1 MSSIKKSYQKK
12 TYARWHLVVLFL
24 IPLILYAQSFGF
36 NFVFHDDDSIILQN
50 AEVLKQFDWH
60 KLLFTDAWILKKQI
74 ELYRPLQSITFALDY
89 QLGQTGATV
98 YHVHNVLAFALGIVL
113 LYLFFIQLGITATHS
128 FLLSAIYGVHYLFAN
143 TVCWIPARGD
153 IYLFVFS
160 MITLLLWFKVLH
172 LGHLLHVLL
181 AALTY
186 FLALMAKESAIVLLP
201 IILLITYQRQKLQLR
216 NTRLMIF
223 GALGLILTAI
233 YFYMRSLSIINTP
246 NIFTLEGFL
255 YNIRIIPEQTGKF
268 FLPAFFSVMPAFSTL
283 LTLLG
288 CLVLTAIASLLFVYR
303 KQLPMGMIWLGA
315 ALFLL
320 PTLPAVVYKPQ
331 FTGFAYDYLDHR
343 LFFPATGLLLIAYQ
357 LVQLLIS
364 KRISTSYIYILMLV
378 LAGYSYFASRSYTDY
393 KTYYTNATETNPRS
407 GLAWMN
413 FGTLSTRE
421 NNYDMAFKYFYKAKE
436 VVPDNIELRLKI
448 ADSHLTL
455 KQWDAMKRECKEIIA
470 KSPKTL
476 KAYYNIADYYVE
488 MNQPDSMRSWMQRA
502 YRQDSSSADYYYYY
516 AFLYKH
522 LNIPD
527 SSIHYFGECINR
539 NASYSLAYFN
549 RGLLYGNKGNYEGA
563 LNDFEQYIS
572 KAPGDPNAYF
582 YYGQALCITGN
593 AGKGCEYLKEA
604 DKRGVKE
611 AQEKINY
618 YCR

>member
-1 MSSIKKSYQKK
+1 
-12 TYARWHLVVLFL
+12 
-24 IPLILYAQSFGF
+24 
-36 NFVFHDDDSIILQN
+36 
-50 AEVLKQFDWH
+50 
-60 KLLFTDAWILKKQI
+60 
-74 ELYRPLQSITFALDY
+74 
-89 QLGQTGATV
+89 
-98 YHVHNVLAFALGIVL
+98 
-113 LYLFFIQLGITATHS
+113 
-128 FLLSAIYGVHYLFAN
+128 
-143 TVCWIPARGD
+143 
-153 IYLFVFS
+153 
-160 MITLLLWFKVLH
+160 
-172 LGHLLHVLL
+172 
-181 AALTY
+181 
-186 FLALMAKESAIVLLP
+186 MAKESAIVVLP
-201 IILLITYQRQKLQLR
+201 IIALITYQQKKLQIK
-216 NTRLMIF
+216 NTWLLIF
-223 GALGLILTAI
+223 GALSIMLSGI

-268 FLPAFFSVMPAFSTL
+268 FLPAFFSVMPAFTML

-288 CLVLTAIASLLFVYR
+288 CLVLMVIASLLFLYR
-303 KQLPMGMIWLGA
+303 KQLPMGMIGLGA
-315 ALFLL
+315 TLFIL

-343 LFFPATGLLLIAYQ
+343 LFFPATGLLLIAYH
-357 LVQLLIS
+357 LVQSLIS
-364 KRISTSYIYILMLV
+364 KRISTSYVYILMLV
-378 LAGYSYFASRSYTDY
+378 LAGYSYAVSRSYTDY

-413 FGTLSTRE
+413 FGTLYARE
-421 NNYDMAFKYFYKAKE
+421 NNYTKAFEYFYKAKE
-436 VVPDNIELRLKI
+436 IVPDNIELRLKI

-488 MNQPDSMRSWMQRA
+488 MNQADSMRSWMQRA

-527 SSIHYFGECINR
+527 SSIHYFGACIKR
-539 NASYSLAYFN
+539 NPSYSLAYFN
-549 RGLLYGNKGNYEGA
+549 RGMLNGNKGDYQAA
-563 LNDFEQYIS
+563 LKDFEQYIT

-582 YYGQALCITGN
+582 YFGQALCITGN

-604 DKRGVKE
+604 ERRGVKE
-611 AQEKINY
+611 AREKINY

>member
-1 MSSIKKSYQKK
+1 MSSKKIYQEH
-12 TYARWHLVVLFL
+12 TYTRWHVVVLLL

-50 AEVLKQFDWH
+50 VEVLKQFDWQ

-89 QLGQTGATV
+89 QIGQTNPAV
-98 YHVHNVLAFALGIVL
+98 YHVHNVLAFAMGIVL
-113 LYLFFIQLGITATHS
+113 LYLFFIQLGITAAHS
-128 FLLSAIYGVHYLFAN
+128 FLLSALYGVHYLFAN

-153 IYLFVFS
+153 LYLFLFS
-160 MITLLLWFKVLH
+160 MLTLLLWFKVLH
-172 LGHLLHVLL
+172 SGRMLYVLL

-186 FLALMAKESAIVLLP
+186 FLALMAKESAIVVLP
-201 IILLITYQRQKLQLR
+201 IIALITYQQKKLQIK
-216 NTRLMIF
+216 NTWLLIF
-223 GALGLILTAI
+223 GALSIMLSGI

-268 FLPAFFSVMPAFSTL
+268 FLPAFFSVMPAFTML

-288 CLVLTAIASLLFVYR
+288 CLVLMVIASLLFLYR
-303 KQLPMGMIWLGA
+303 KQLPMGMIGLGA
-315 ALFLL
+315 TLFIL

-343 LFFPATGLLLIAYQ
+343 LFFPATGLLLIAYH
-357 LVQLLIS
+357 LVQSLIS
-364 KRISTSYIYILMLV
+364 KRISTSYVYILMLV
-378 LAGYSYFASRSYTDY
+378 LAGYSYAVSRSYTDY

-413 FGTLSTRE
+413 FGTLYARE
-421 NNYDMAFKYFYKAKE
+421 NNYTKAFEYFYKAKE
-436 VVPDNIELRLKI
+436 IVPDNIELRLKI

-488 MNQPDSMRSWMQRA
+488 MNQADSMRSWMQRA

-527 SSIHYFGECINR
+527 SSIHYFGACIKR
-539 NASYSLAYFN
+539 NPSYSLAYFN
-549 RGLLYGNKGNYEGA
+549 RGMLNGNKGDYQAA
-563 LNDFEQYIS
+563 LKDFEQYIT

-604 DKRGVKE
+604 ERRGVKE
-611 AQEKINY
+611 AREKINY

>member
-1 MSSIKKSYQKK
+1 MSSKKIYPEH
-12 TYARWHLVVLFL
+12 TYTRWHVVVLLL

-50 AEVLKQFDWH
+50 AEVLKQFDWQ

-89 QLGQTGATV
+89 QIGQTNPAV
-98 YHVHNVLAFALGIVL
+98 YHVHNVLAFAMGIVL
-113 LYLFFIQLGITATHS
+113 LYLFFIQLGITAAHS
-128 FLLSAIYGVHYLFAN
+128 FLLSALYGVHYLFAN

-153 IYLFVFS
+153 LYLFLFS
-160 MITLLLWFKVLH
+160 MLTLLLWFKVLH
-172 LGHLLHVLL
+172 SGRMLYVLL

-186 FLALMAKESAIVLLP
+186 FLALMAKESAIVVLP
-201 IILLITYQRQKLQLR
+201 IVALITYQQKKLQIK
-216 NTRLMIF
+216 NTRLLIF
-223 GALGLILTAI
+223 GALSIMLSGI

-268 FLPAFFSVMPAFSTL
+268 FLPAFFSVMPAFTML

-288 CLVLTAIASLLFVYR
+288 CLVLMVIASLLFLYR
-303 KQLPMGMIWLGA
+303 KQLPMGMIGLGA
-315 ALFLL
+315 TLFIL

-343 LFFPATGLLLIAYQ
+343 LFFPATGLLLIAYH

-364 KRISTSYIYILMLV
+364 KRISTSYVYILMLV
-378 LAGYSYFASRSYTDY
+378 LAGYSYAVSRSYTDY

-488 MNQPDSMRSWMQRA
+488 MNQADSMRSWMQRA
-502 YRQDSSSADYYYYY
+502 YRQDSSSAEYYYYY
-516 AFLYKH
+516 GFLYKH

-527 SSIHYFGECINR
+527 SSIHYFGESIKR
-539 NASYSLAYFN
+539 NTTYSLAYFN
-549 RGLLYGNKGNYEGA
+549 RGMLNGNKGDYQAA
-563 LNDFEQYIS
+563 LKDFEQYIT

-582 YYGQALCITGN
+582 YYGQALCFTGN
-593 AGKGCEYLKEA
+593 AGKGCEFLKEA
-604 DKRGVKE
+604 DRRGVKE
-611 AQEKINY
+611 ARAKIDY

>member
-1 MSSIKKSYQKK
+1 MSSKKIYQEH
-12 TYARWHLVVLFL
+12 TYTRWHVVVLLL

-50 AEVLKQFDWH
+50 VEVLKQFDWQ

-89 QLGQTGATV
+89 QIGQTNPAV
-98 YHVHNVLAFALGIVL
+98 YHVHNVLAFAMGIVL
-113 LYLFFIQLGITATHS
+113 LYLFFIQLGITAAHS
-128 FLLSAIYGVHYLFAN
+128 FLLSALYGVHYLFAN

-153 IYLFVFS
+153 LYLFLFS
-160 MITLLLWFKVLH
+160 MLTLLLWFKVLH
-172 LGHLLHVLL
+172 SGRMLYVLL

-186 FLALMAKESAIVLLP
+186 FLALMAKESAIVVLP
-201 IILLITYQRQKLQLR
+201 IIALITYQQKKLQIK
-216 NTRLMIF
+216 NTWLLIF
-223 GALGLILTAI
+223 GALSIMLSGI

-268 FLPAFFSVMPAFSTL
+268 FLPAFFSVMPAFTML

-288 CLVLTAIASLLFVYR
+288 CLVLMVIASLLFLYR
-303 KQLPMGMIWLGA
+303 KQLPMGMIGLGA
-315 ALFLL
+315 TLFIL

-343 LFFPATGLLLIAYQ
+343 LFFPATGLLLIAYH

-364 KRISTSYIYILMLV
+364 KRISTSYVYILMLV
-378 LAGYSYFASRSYTDY
+378 LAGYSYAVSRSYTDY

-413 FGTLSTRE
+413 FGTLYARE
-421 NNYDMAFKYFYKAKE
+421 NNYTKAFEYFYKAKE
-436 VVPDNIELRLKI
+436 IVPDNIELRLKI

-488 MNQPDSMRSWMQRA
+488 MNQADSMRSWMQRA

-527 SSIHYFGECINR
+527 SSIHYFGACIKR
-539 NASYSLAYFN
+539 NPSYSLAYFN
-549 RGLLYGNKGNYEGA
+549 RGMLNGNKGDYQAA
-563 LNDFEQYIS
+563 LKDFEQYIT
-572 KAPGDPNAYF
+572 KAPGDPNACF

-604 DKRGVKE
+604 ERRGVKE
-611 AQEKINY
+611 AREKINY